1 MRRMTTGPGA
11 RDLWPQTSGVVAAYG
26 RAMHGIIIGV
36 DGSEGAKRALAWAV
50 SEARLRRADVHVVYV
65 WTYPY
70 YGAAPLVPPL
80 VDLEGLAAEAKAV
93 LDDAVAA
100 VPADDVTIHAHL
112 FEGPAARCLLEAGQD
127 AELIVVGS
135 RGRGGFAGLLLGSV
149 SQQVA
154 SHAHCP
160 VVVVP
165 DQTA

>member
-1 MRRMTTGPGA
+1 MN
-11 RDLWPQTSGVVAAYG
+11 
-26 RAMHGIIIGV
+26 GIIVGV
-36 DGSEGAKRALAWAV
+36 DGSKGAKRALAWAV
-50 SEARLRRADVHVVYV
+50 SEARLRSSEVHAVYV

-80 VDLEGLAAEAKAV
+80 VDLEGLAAEAKAL
-93 LDDAVAA
+93 LDDAVAEVLA
-100 VPADDVTIHAHL
+100 NGVTMHAHV
-112 FEGPAARCLLEAGQD
+112 FEGSAARCLLEAGQD
-127 AELIVVGS
+127 AELIVVGT

-165 DQTA
+165 DRSA

>member
-1 MRRMTTGPGA
+1 MTTGP
-11 RDLWPQTSGVVAAYG
+11 RVQDLWPRTSGV
-26 RAMHGIIIGV
+26 RASYRRIMEGIIVGV
-36 DGSEGAKRALAWAV
+36 DGSRGAKRALAWAV
-50 SEARLRRADVHVVYV
+50 SEARLRGADVQAVYA

-80 VDLEGLAAEAKAV
+80 VDLEALAVEAKAL
-93 LDDAVAA
+93 LDDAVSG
-100 VPADDVTIHAHL
+100 VPADGVAVHAHL
-112 FEGPAARCLLEAGQD
+112 FEGPAARCLLQAGED

-154 SHAHCP
+154 SHGRCP

-165 DQTA
+165 DQAA